1 MVSSTQLILRRRNRK
16 SRKQGDSARRTFW
29 WVFFGV
35 IFGILFILPMSG
47 AVAGAAV
54 MYLIATGDIPTPQ
67 DSLSALAS
75 QGVTRF
81 FDISGEHLLYSF
93 DDPLGDRRTWVTLE
107 SVPAYVSES
116 LLAMEDS
123 DFLQAEGFNPLTTA
137 SDLWRNM
144 LIETLPADMSVT
156 GRLVRNLL
164 NPAADAWDENDA
176 RSREIALIAEIN
188 RRYSP
193 RDVLEWHLN
202 TEYFG
207 SEAYGIEAASQIY
220 LGKSAA
226 ELTLAEAALLTAIPN
241 APQYNPFE
249 DEAAARARGL
259 DTLRV
264 LFSAGRISEGQFNAA
279 AGQQIPI
286 SRRSYVQQLAPD
298 FMNYARSQAETILNN
313 LGYEGRQLVARGG
326 LTITT
331 TLDVDLYLQ
340 AECALR
346 TQIALLNGQPAPT
359 VTLDGS
365 TCTSAAFLPQ
375 TAGQG
380 TVSAPDS
387 GSIVILD
394 AQTGQIRALVGAAA
408 SVDAQPGVTLQPFV
422 YLDSFV
428 SPRRLTSPATMA
440 LDIPLSFPGAEEGLI
455 YTPVNPDG
463 QFYGVMNL
471 RSAMGA
477 ALLPPATDVAYR
489 QGMGSILNT
498 AHQIG
503 LNSLADNTYDVM
515 LLERGGR
522 VAPLDLAYAYSV
534 FATLGDMRG
543 VSVPPVARGFRGRD
557 PVAVAQIQDREG
569 NILWQYDSENAATC
583 NTLDTCTPLLEDALA
598 YVINDVYADS
608 ETRWQTLSQNSP
620 LEIGRPAAIVN
631 GPAGDNIES
640 WTIGYTPQ
648 LVTVVNMHR
657 EDRQPMTLSP
667 WTTEAAGTVW
677 RGVMDY
683 LITRDA
689 VPAANWELS
698 MLEHPDR
705 IIEMPVCERS
715 GLLPNGVCPAYMEI
729 FRDGMQ
735 PRQTDTYWQQ
745 VNVND
750 RTGQLATVNTA
761 PELVAQRVY
770 FVPPDEAMDWWRE
783 HNLPMK
789 PVEYDTLSVPE
800 LFTSVRLIQPEAYSY
815 VGGEVEIY
823 AELDT
828 AQLQYF
834 QLSYGQG
841 FSPTQW
847 IDIGG
852 RQTEFRPGVP
862 IGVWDTTGLEGLYSL
877 RLVMTLDD
885 NRFESDAVQVTVDN
899 IAPTIS
905 LNLAEP
911 GRVYRFPS
919 DSEISLEA
927 QAADN
932 VTISRVEFFQ
942 NGQPLGA
949 DESWPYR
956 VTVGIDRAG
965 TQQFTAVVY
974 DAFGNRA
981 QVDFSVEVLR
991 AGA

>member
-16 SRKQGDSARRTFW
+16 SRRQNESSRRTFW
-29 WVFFGV
+29 WTFFGI
-35 IFGILFILPMSG
+35 IFGILFILPLGG
-47 AVAGAAV
+47 AVTGAAAL
-54 MYLIATGDIPTPQ
+54 YLTSTGDIPTPQ
-67 DSLSALAS
+67 ESLSALAS

-81 FDISGEHLLYSF
+81 YDASGDRLLYSLE
-93 DDPLGDRRTWVTLE
+93 DPLGDQRNWVTLE
-107 SVPAYVSES
+107 SIPAYISDS

-137 SDLWRNM
+137 GNLWRNT
-144 LIETLPADMSVT
+144 LIDTLPADMSIT

-164 NPAADAWDENDA
+164 NPAADAWNENDA
-176 RSREIALIAEIN
+176 RTREIALVAEIN
-188 RRYSP
+188 RIYRP
-193 RDVLEWHLN
+193 QDILEWHLN

-220 LGKSAA
+220 LGKPAA
-226 ELTLAEAALLTAIPN
+226 NLTLAEAALLAAIPN

-249 DEAAARARGL
+249 DEVAARARGL

-264 LFSAGRISEGQFNAA
+264 LYSTGRISDEQFNIAA
-279 AGQQIPI
+279 DQQIAI
-286 SRRSYVQQLAPD
+286 SRESYVQQLAPD

-340 AECALR
+340 AECAMR
-346 TQIALLNGQPAPT
+346 GQIARLSGLTAPT
-359 VTLDGS
+359 DTLDGS
-365 TCTSAAFLPQ
+365 SCTGTAFLPA
-375 TAGQG
+375 TGGAG
-380 TVSAPDS
+380 TDSPPDS

-394 AQTGQIRALVGAAA
+394 AQTGEIRALVG
-408 SVDAQPGVTLQPFV
+408 DATVANVQPGVTLQPFV

-428 SPRRLTSPATMA
+428 VPRRLTSPATMA

-455 YTPVNPDG
+455 YTPTNPDNE
-463 QFYGVMNL
+463 FYGVMNL

-477 ALLPPATDVAYR
+477 ALLPPAVDVAYR
-489 QGMGSILNT
+489 QGMGSVLNT
-498 AHQIG
+498 AHRMG
-503 LNSLADNTYDVM
+503 LNSLADDTYDVM

-522 VAPLDLAYAYSV
+522 VSPLDLAYAYSV
-534 FATLGDMRG
+534 FASLGDMRG
-543 VSVPPVARGFRGRD
+543 VPVEPVANGFRGRD
-557 PVAVAQIQDREG
+557 PVAVAQIQDRDG
-569 NILWQYDSENAATC
+569 NILWQYDSANAATC
-583 NTLDTCTPLLEDALA
+583 NTLDTCTPVLEDTLA
-598 YVINDVYADS
+598 YVINDVYADA
-608 ETRWQTLSQNSP
+608 ETRWETLGQSNP
-620 LEIGRPAAIVN
+620 LAISRPAAVIN

-657 EDRQPMTLSP
+657 EDRQSMSLSSWMT
-667 WTTEAAGTVW
+667 EGAATVW
-677 RGVMDY
+677 RAVMDY
-683 LITRDA
+683 VTTRDA
-689 VPAANWELS
+689 IPSVNWERTA
-698 MLEHPDR
+698 LEHPDQ
-705 IIEMPVCERS
+705 IVEMPVCERS
-715 GLLPNGVCPAYMEI
+715 GMLPNGVCPAYMEI
-729 FRDGMQ
+729 FRNGMQ
-735 PRQTDTYWQQ
+735 PRQTDTFWQQ
-745 VNVND
+745 VDVND

-761 PELVAQRVY
+761 PELVAQRTY
-770 FVPPDEAMDWWRE
+770 FVPPDEAVDWWRAN
-783 HNLPMK
+783 NLPMK
-789 PVEYDTLSVPE
+789 PIEYDTLSVPE

-823 AELDT
+823 ADMDT
-828 AQLQYF
+828 DQLQYF

-841 FSPTQW
+841 FSPSQW

-852 RQTEFRPGVP
+852 RQTEFSPGVP

-899 IAPTIS
+899 ISPTIS
-905 LNLAEP
+905 LNLTEP
-911 GRVYRFPS
+911 GRVYRFPG

-927 QAADN
+927 QAVDN
-932 VTISRVEFFQ
+932 VTISRVEFFR

-949 DESWPYR
+949 DESWPYQ
-956 VTVGIDRAG
+956 VNVGINSAG

-974 DAFGNRA
+974 DAFGNSA
-981 QVDFSVEVLR
+981 QTDFTVEVLR
-991 AGA
+991 SGA